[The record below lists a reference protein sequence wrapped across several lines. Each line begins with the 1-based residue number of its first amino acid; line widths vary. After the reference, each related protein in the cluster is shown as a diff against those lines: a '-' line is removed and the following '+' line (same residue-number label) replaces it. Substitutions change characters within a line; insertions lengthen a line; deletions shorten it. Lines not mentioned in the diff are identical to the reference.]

1 MEPFAK
7 GAAVTAST
15 HAPEDTIARFSA
27 LLAEGDLD
35 ALLDLYEPQATFVP
49 QPGQPV
55 QGRDAIRASLE
66 RFLAL
71 RPTMS
76 GEIERVLA
84 AGDTA
89 LVANRWTLA
98 GTQPDGAPIEMS
110 GVSADV
116 LKRRADGSWGIV
128 IDDPWGGG

>member
-1 MEPFAK
+1 MPLLRERSPMT
-7 GAAVTAST
+7 AATQT
-15 HAPEDTIARFSA
+15 PEDAISRFSA

-35 ALLDLYEPQATFVP
+35 ALLDLYEPDATFVP
-49 QPGQPV
+49 QPGHAV
-55 QGRDAIRASLE
+55 KGHDAIRASLQQ
-66 RFLAL
+66 FLAL
-71 RPTMS
+71 RPRMS

-98 GTQPDGAPIEMS
+98 GTQPDGSPIEMS

-116 LKRRADGSWGIV
+116 LKRRADGSWGIL